1 MESGVRRVG
10 EESRIVWRHGGTMRI
25 ATILAAF
32 ITILGM
38 SVMGQ
43 GQNSTPG
50 TTSDPPKL
58 ETGRFGDPSSTAR
71 AYQDYKVAIVKEVK
85 KGELI
90 LDKTS
95 YGDDCPF
102 KVLEKT
108 KFIHDGEPA
117 KMDELKAG
125 DQVFVNAKH
134 NKKTGEV
141 TLEVVAWGVVGK
153 KMKGQGAN
161 K

>member
-1 MESGVRRVG
+1 
-10 EESRIVWRHGGTMRI
+10 MRI
-25 ATILAAF
+25 EATFTAI
-32 ITILGM
+32 IMILGM
-38 SVMGQ
+38 SVVGQ
-43 GQNSTPG
+43 GQDSVPG
-50 TTSDPPKL
+50 TTSDPPKR
-58 ETGRFGDPSSTAR
+58 ETGRFGDPGSTAR
-71 AYQDYKVAIVKEVK
+71 AYQNYKVAIVKDVK

-95 YGDDCPF
+95 YGDDYPF

-125 DQVFVNAKH
+125 DQVFVNARY

-153 KMKGQGAN
+153 KLKGQRVSR
-161 K
+161 